1 MKYKTLA
8 ELRAAYESGELSREH
23 PLVLDN
29 DCSHVYADGKQVYAG
44 DGPGDLPEALDLL
57 GIPWEPC

>member
-1 MKYKTLA
+1 MKYKSLA
-8 ELRAAYESGELSREH
+8 ALKAAYESGELSRDV

-29 DCSHVYADGKQVYAG
+29 DCSHVYVGGEKVYDGGGYE
-44 DGPGDLPEALDLL
+44 LREEALTLL